1 MSGFHCMM
9 RHSMRLNRKI
19 HGNPKEGP
27 PPFDLRLFDQNGR
40 ETTFYEPGQTYTIRI
55 VGFVHYRGLLLQAR
69 LCDDS
74 GFLIGSLKGGHFVE
88 DSNWENYG
96 IRLQQCDP
104 HMQTNDSVTH
114 SDDSRKFLTQL
125 HWTTTEDIGNVQ
137 FMLTV
142 CEENEVCWER
152 WRPRTGLLQPHSRK
166 LSPQPI
172 IEQVFTDEKA
182 AAKLADVRKTLK
194 KQLLQRFGTNISMPP
209 RLFRNSVPPISA
221 SLDKEAASTIAT
233 TVSVANSSYTEKQ
246 SFHFREIEKAFTK
259 ELSTIEHKET
269 PFRTTGV
276 FSASKESSV
285 SEKLSEESL
294 AKVSAA
300 PRVQLHAMRN
310 TAIHFPSV
318 DAGELKAADLFI
330 GPCENVCKNNATCF
344 EHSDGDIRCA
354 CPPGAAGKFCEK
366 NVNECNKLKC
376 KNGAK
381 CVDLW
386 NDYRCMC
393 PNGWMGKN
401 CDRPCQDV
409 YKSCKLWKRQKQCE
423 AMRPTTDFF
432 DKNCAASCNQC
443 KFLKTTII
451 TDRPL
456 APVLLPLAFLLGV
469 WKTNITGN
477 HNETTDFPVDF
488 PCGSYEETLY
498 VTVTEVMMFGTPS
511 INFTS
516 VAINRDDPS
525 DKHIMHGFLTIR
537 QYPENSQLAALTSVS
552 NVGLQMIEEGAI
564 TNGNSI
570 MFLPKHLKALPQ
582 TDGQVPAWMERT
594 FSRSGARLVQSISK
608 RMPDGRNR
616 HLTKQYS
623 KVEDIRYL

>member
-1 MSGFHCMM
+1 MFANVCFA
-9 RHSMRLNRKI
+9 I
-19 HGNPKEGP
+19 P
-27 PPFDLRLFDQNGR
+27 
-40 ETTFYEPGQTYTIRI
+40 
-55 VGFVHYRGLLLQAR
+55 VH
-69 LCDDS
+69 
-74 GFLIGSLKGGHFVE
+74 
-88 DSNWENYG
+88 
-96 IRLQQCDP
+96 
-104 HMQTNDSVTH
+104 
-114 SDDSRKFLTQL
+114 
-125 HWTTTEDIGNVQ
+125 
-137 FMLTV
+137 
-142 CEENEVCWER
+142 
-152 WRPRTGLLQPHSRK
+152 
-166 LSPQPI
+166 
-172 IEQVFTDEKA
+172 
-182 AAKLADVRKTLK
+182 VRKTLK

-318 DAGELKAADLFI
+318 DAGELKAADLVGSPGSDSTDMCTENLCKNGGQCFNSLSSKEGFRCLCKGSWTGRLCDMVDFCGSHHCKHGTCVNAPETPEKYRCI
-330 GPCENVCKNNATCF
+330 CEKNYAGKTCNRPCENVCKNNATCF